1 MAQRRSQ
8 PAPSGS
14 SAAIWIWRSLSL
26 LLASA
31 LLAFVAL
38 ALTGRLAITAVRSAA
53 MSPTIEKGDR
63 LLAARLAAVRPAV
76 GEIVVFQTRGIG
88 DLGAGLLAL
97 RVAGRPGDKLEL
109 RDGILFVNDIPA
121 PMENASGRIRYR
133 TFATAGYLNA
143 FRRIVTVP
151 QGQYFLL
158 GDNTAN
164 SNDSRFWGFVPAENL
179 TGRVRLRVGP
189 MAKFGKVR

>member
-8 PAPSGS
+8 PAPTDS
-14 SAAIWIWRSLSL
+14 STVAWIWRGLSL
-26 LLASA
+26 VLALVLLV
-31 LLAFVAL
+31 FVTL
-38 ALTGRLAITAVRSAA
+38 GLTGRLAITAVRSAA

-63 LLAARLAAVRPAV
+63 LLAARLTAVRPAL

-109 RDGILFVNDIPA
+109 RDGILFVNDVPA
-121 PMENASGRIRYR
+121 PMENTSGRIRYR
-133 TFATAGYLNA
+133 SFATASYLNA